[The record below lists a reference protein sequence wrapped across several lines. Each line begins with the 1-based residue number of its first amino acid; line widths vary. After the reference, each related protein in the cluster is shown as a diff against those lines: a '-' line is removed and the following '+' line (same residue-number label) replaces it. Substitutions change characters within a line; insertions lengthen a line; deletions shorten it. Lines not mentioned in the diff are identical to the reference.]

1 VRPAHWVGRT
11 FNVGDGREGSLSLV
25 EATALCGELTGNDVA
40 VTRSLKAGLVLC
52 RCTCPIA
59 RRYAHT
65 NWRPRRGPR
74 VVMADTLRWIEDHDD
89 ALALLLP

>member
-1 VRPAHWVGRT
+1 VRDVLHVDDLLELVEEQLVRPVHWVAGT
-11 FNVGDGREGSLSLV
+11 FNVGGGREGSLSLV
-25 EATALCGELTGNDVA
+25 EATALRGELTGNDVA

-65 NWRPRRGPR
+65 NWRPRARPACRHG
-74 VVMADTLRWIEDHDD
+74 
-89 ALALLLP
+89 